1 MTNQPQPLPGA
12 VTPVSE
18 LADRAIELMAQGGA
32 MRIMDFPGDRTYASH
47 TFSGGVSQEI
57 ASRALSAPPPPADVA
72 GLVER
77 AEAAEA
83 ALADARDK
91 ALEEAAKVAQGQ
103 YREVS
108 MLDHESPSYGIDMT
122 PDRSDWGRG
131 IKRGREQAAAAIR
144 QLKKGQTDD

>member
-1 MTNQPQPLPGA
+1 MTNHPHPLAGA
-12 VTPVSE
+12 VKPLTERKESLVWIIE
-18 LADRAIELMAQGGA
+18 NTTQVRIRDLALDLLQ
-32 MRIMDFPGDRTYASH
+32 S
-47 TFSGGVSQEI
+47 
-57 ASRALSAPPPPADVA
+57 LSAPTPPADVA

-131 IKRGREQAAAAIR
+131 IQRGREQAAAAIR
-144 QLKKGQTDD
+144 KLKKGPSHD